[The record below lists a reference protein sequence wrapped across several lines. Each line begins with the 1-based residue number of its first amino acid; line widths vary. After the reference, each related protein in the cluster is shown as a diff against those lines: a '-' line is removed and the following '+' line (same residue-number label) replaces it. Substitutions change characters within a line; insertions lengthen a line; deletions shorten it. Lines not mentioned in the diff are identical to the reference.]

1 MNYTTGTCAPV
12 DMNAVCEKPRD
23 IPRGETIAPAL
34 PEQLRFLADAAVELM
49 NTAASLERFATGDVP
64 GYDNRE
70 EDSLTGYL
78 AWFGRTM
85 QETTRVLRRVQE
97 VVR

>member
-1 MNYTTGTCAPV
+1 MNYTTGSCTPV
-12 DMNAVCEKPRD
+12 NMDAVCEKPRD
-23 IPRGETIAPAL
+23 IPQRDTVVPAL

>member
-1 MNYTTGTCAPV
+1 MNYTTCTPV
-12 DMNAVCEKPRD
+12 DMNAVCEKPRE
-23 IPRGETIAPAL
+23 RTISPPLTEHLRYVSEAVVDMMNAVGQL
-34 PEQLRFLADAAVELM
+34 EQYAI
-49 NTAASLERFATGDVP
+49 GDTP

-70 EDSLTGYL
+70 DDTLTGYL